1 MPELRYIIPKPIAK
15 QLWQLKDRLEITTA
29 NPLNLHKTAFL
40 EYLRVKG
47 EMLYAEAQ
55 SDEDIAAA
63 DAYLTEL
70 SVQWKQEAKAINE
83 RRARTREIVA
93 ST

>member
-1 MPELRYIIPKPIAK
+1 MSEIRHIISNPKELWA
-15 QLWQLKDRLEITTA
+15 LKDRLEILTA
-29 NPLNLHKTAFL
+29 NPLSLHKTAFL

-47 EMLYAEAQ
+47 EILYSEA
-55 SDEDIAAA
+55 SNDEEIAAA

-70 SVQWKQEAKAINE
+70 SVQWKEEAKAINE

>member
-1 MPELRYIIPKPIAK
+1 MKL
-15 QLWQLKDRLEITTA
+15 QL
-29 NPLNLHKTAFL
+29 TAFL